1 MVLRQKLKG
10 VRWPKERVRFI
21 LERILCEVLV
31 WAVGP
36 GIWGV
41 LRNSARVKKELTDN
55 GRWRSVVCLICGYV
69 YVATHVFSLYLVF
82 AAEDRQVPMV
92 GSVGVRRQWPLCP
105 QMGTILQPRGL
116 EPMELMELD
125 ENNLATDDALLTF
138 ITHLPWHVNK
148 HRLKIESPSNFLL
161 SYLARPQV
169 TVKWA
174 YNFLAHTV
182 YHNDIILNSCS
193 NFSSSIQTHFYS
205 CVIIFVW
212 FWYMTFFNFH
222 AKQQQM
228 LPVF

>member
-10 VRWPKERVRFI
+10 VRWPKKRVRFI

-31 WAVGP
+31 WTVGP

-41 LRNSARVKKELTDN
+41 LRNSARVKKELTGN

-82 AAEDRQVPMV
+82 AAEDRQVLMV

-138 ITHLPWHVNK
+138 ITHLPWHASK
-148 HRLKIESPSNFLL
+148 HRLKIKSPSNFLL

-174 YNFLAHTV
+174 YNFLPPPLHCREFI
-182 YHNDIILNSCS
+182 YPLKS
-193 NFSSSIQTHFYS
+193 NISLSLSLRVSLFP
-205 CVIIFVW
+205 
-212 FWYMTFFNFH
+212 
-222 AKQQQM
+222 K
-228 LPVF
+228 